1 MEWKI
6 KTYTILI
13 SLINTNIPIINDR
26 NEVIGILIKNDDINK
41 KYKFLELKY
50 NEEKTNNNILKNKND
65 ELIRELQ
72 NIKLNNYNF
81 QNQIDKLSN
90 ELEKDNKI
98 NLNNEINQLKVNLNN
113 DNKNKSNVDLINK
126 ENTNKLQLNE
136 LNQKEKLSKELKDN
150 KNEIKEIESRY
161 PIILLKEEKL
171 ICVILMSLDKKIN
184 YPIICK
190 STDKF
195 SKIEELLY
203 EKFPEFNENGNIF
216 N

>member
-1 MEWKI
+1 MDI
-6 KTYTILI
+6 NNNNQCITLIGNLNDQNIFKTNYILMYYSWNERLKHIQFLKNYLMDYLKRI

-72 NIKLNNYNF
+72 NIKLNNNNF
-81 QNQIDKLSN
+81 PNQIDKLSN

-113 DNKNKSNVDLINK
+113 DDKNKSNIGLIN
-126 ENTNKLQLNE
+126 TNFFLN
-136 LNQKEKLSKELKDN
+136 K
-150 KNEIKEIESRY
+150 
-161 PIILLKEEKL
+161 
-171 ICVILMSLDKKIN
+171 
-184 YPIICK
+184 
-190 STDKF
+190 
-195 SKIEELLY
+195 
-203 EKFPEFNENGNIF
+203 
-216 N
+216 